1 MSGMKVAGVNNVAM
15 TAAISVVATIEQSV
29 LCTREISNVG
39 PHKAHC
45 LDLLEARVKTM
56 QTLPYIQRQAVRS
69 EEIRCVGFTCVR
81 LKRRCGCS

>member
-1 MSGMKVAGVNNVAM
+1 MSGMKVAGGNDVAL
-15 TAAISVVATIEQSV
+15 TAAISVVATIEKSV

-39 PHKAHC
+39 PHKAH
-45 LDLLEARVKTM
+45 LLEARVKIM